1 MGGIKMITR
10 DQLEKE
16 HIQQAIYKFAL
27 DVTKRDQLEFTKGQ
41 FVLNKTNSK
50 YTEYELKSNDLSK
63 WGQGNVIVQVNH
75 KTENVE
81 IFTQEIDR
89 NNLYKK
95 DKTYVWEEKL
105 SEILKEYGL
114 SKEDYKETFK
124 KEALDEINEE
134 IEQDQYKE
142 FFKGQVLNNI
152 EEKETAKEK
161 WQYKE
166 RFKAGVLKLLNVEPK
181 GPMKHVKKEDDKANH
196 DKNVKEMKEFE
207 KSHSVETI
215 YQLRKEAFKE
225 LKELDLTESQKEKL
239 IKLEKNLDK
248 QKQEY
253 DKKVNKTNSNKET
266 NEKKNEKQ
274 KKKGAEMER

>member
-1 MGGIKMITR
+1 MITR

-27 DVTKRDQLEFTKGQ
+27 DATKRDQSEFTKGQ

-50 YTEYELKSNDLSK
+50 YTEFELKSNDLSK

-81 IFTQEIDR
+81 IFEQEIDKE
-89 NNLYKK
+89 NLYKK
-95 DKTYVWEEKL
+95 AKTFVWEEKL

-134 IEQDQYKE
+134 IEQDQYKG
-142 FFKGQVLNNI
+142 FFKGQVLSNI

-161 WQYKE
+161 LQYKD
-166 RFKAGVLKLLNVEPK
+166 RFKAGVLKLINVEPK
-181 GPMKHVKKEDDKANH
+181 EPMKHVKKEDDKANH
-196 DKNVKEMKEFE
+196 DKNVKAMKEFE
-207 KSHSVETI
+207 KSHSAETI

-253 DKKVNKTNSNKET
+253 DKNISKTNASKEI

-274 KKKGAEMER
+274 KKKSVEMER

>member
-1 MGGIKMITR
+1 MSIKEK
-10 DQLEKE
+10 LEAE
-16 HIQQAIYKFAL
+16 EIQQAIYKYA
-27 DVTKRDQLEFTKGQ
+27 VETAKKDQKEFPPERI
-41 FVLNKTNSK
+41 VLNKTNTK
-50 YTEYELKSNDLSK
+50 YTEFEVKSTDLSK
-63 WGQGNVIVQVNH
+63 WGQGNLIIQVQH
-75 KTENVE
+75 KSGNVE
-81 IFTQEIDR
+81 LFDQDIDGE
-89 NNLYKK
+89 NWSKKTK
-95 DKTYVWEEKL
+95 DKIGEKTL
-105 SEILKEYGL
+105 AEIIKKYGVG
-114 SKEDYKETFK
+114 KEDYKEAFK
-124 KEALDEINEE
+124 KESLDKINEE

-142 FFKGQVLNNI
+142 FFKGQVLNDI
-152 EEKETAKEK
+152 EEQKETAKEK

-181 GPMKHVKKEDDKANH
+181 EPMKHVKKEDDKANH
-196 DKNVKEMKEFE
+196 DKNVKAMKEFE

-274 KKKGAEMER
+274 KKKGAEIER

>member
-1 MGGIKMITR
+1 MITR

-27 DVTKRDQLEFTKGQ
+27 DVTKKDQSEFTKGQ

-50 YTEYELKSNDLSK
+50 YTEFELKSKDLSK

-81 IFTQEIDR
+81 VFEQEIDK

-95 DKTYVWEEKL
+95 DKTFVWEEKL

-124 KEALDEINEE
+124 KEALDEMNEG

-142 FFKGQVLNNI
+142 FFKGQVLSNI

-166 RFKAGVLKLLNVEPK
+166 RFKNGILKLLNAEPK
-181 GPMKHVKKEDDKANH
+181 QPMKHVEKEDVKANH
-196 DKNVKEMKEFE
+196 DKNVKIMKEFE
-207 KSHSVETI
+207 KSHSFDTI
-215 YQLRKEAFKE
+215 YQLRKEAFNE
-225 LKELDLTESQKEKL
+225 LKEMDLTEPQKEKL
-239 IKLEKNLDK
+239 LKLEENLDK

-253 DKKVNKTNSNKET
+253 DKNVNKTNSSKEN

-274 KKKGAEMER
+274 KKKSLEMER

>member
-1 MGGIKMITR
+1 M
-10 DQLEKE
+10 
-16 HIQQAIYKFAL
+16 
-27 DVTKRDQLEFTKGQ
+27 DVTKKDPSEFTKGQ

-50 YTEYELKSNDLSK
+50 YTEFELKSKDLSK

-81 IFTQEIDR
+81 VFEQEIDK

-95 DKTYVWEEKL
+95 DKTFVWEEKL

-124 KEALDEINEE
+124 KEALDEMNEG

-142 FFKGQVLNNI
+142 FFKGQVLSNI

-166 RFKAGVLKLLNVEPK
+166 RFKNGILKLLNAEPK
-181 GPMKHVKKEDDKANH
+181 QPMKHVEKEDVKANH
-196 DKNVKEMKEFE
+196 DKNVKIMKEFE
-207 KSHSVETI
+207 KSHSFDTI
-215 YQLRKEAFKE
+215 YQLRKEAFNE
-225 LKELDLTESQKEKL
+225 LKEMDLTEPQKEKL
-239 IKLEKNLDK
+239 LKLEENLDK

-253 DKKVNKTNSNKET
+253 DKNVNKTNSSKEN

-274 KKKGAEMER
+274 KKKSLEMER

>member
-1 MGGIKMITR
+1 MITR

-27 DVTKRDQLEFTKGQ
+27 DATKRDQSEFTKGQ

-50 YTEYELKSNDLSK
+50 YTEFELKSNDLSK

-81 IFTQEIDR
+81 IFEQEIDK

-95 DKTYVWEEKL
+95 DKTFVWEEKL

-134 IEQDQYKE
+134 VEQDQYKKI
-142 FFKGQVLNNI
+142 FKGQVLSNI

-166 RFKAGVLKLLNVEPK
+166 RFKNGILKLLNAEPK
-181 GPMKHVKKEDDKANH
+181 QPMKHVEKEDVKANH
-196 DKNVKEMKEFE
+196 DKNMKKMREFE
-207 KSHSVETI
+207 KSHSFDTI
-215 YQLRKEAFKE
+215 YQLRKEAFNE
-225 LKELDLTESQKEKL
+225 LKEMDLTEPQKEKL
-239 IKLEKNLDK
+239 LKLEENLDK

-253 DKKVNKTNSNKET
+253 DKKSKKTNSNKET

-274 KKKGAEMER
+274 KKKGLEMER